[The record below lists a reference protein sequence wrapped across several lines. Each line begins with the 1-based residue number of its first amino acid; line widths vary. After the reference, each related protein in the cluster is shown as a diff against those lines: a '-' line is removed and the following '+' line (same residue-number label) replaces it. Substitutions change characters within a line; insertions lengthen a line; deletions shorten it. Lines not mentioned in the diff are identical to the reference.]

1 MDDISSI
8 TAKEVIDVLY
18 SSNIELFRKIPP
30 KFISFLKQKAYGC
43 EGNIQIDK
51 ESISDDAKAILAIIY
66 KDFLVDNI
74 DCNVDYIN
82 ND

>member
-1 MDDISSI
+1 MEQITSDI
-8 TAKEVIDVLY
+8 AKEVLDVLNN
-18 SSNIELFRKIPP
+18 SNMELLSKIPP
-30 KFISFLKQKAYGC
+30 KFISFLEQKVCEC